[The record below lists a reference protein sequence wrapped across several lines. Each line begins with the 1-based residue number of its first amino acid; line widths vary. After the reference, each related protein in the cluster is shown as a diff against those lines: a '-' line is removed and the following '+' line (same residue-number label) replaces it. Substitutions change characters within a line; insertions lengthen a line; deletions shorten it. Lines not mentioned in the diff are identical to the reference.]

1 MTTVNPIIETQ
12 ALTRRF
18 GKQLA
23 VDTLNLSVPAGGVYG
38 FLGPNGAGKTT
49 AIRMLLGLI
58 RPNAGEV
65 RLFGKPLAA
74 NRYSLMRHV
83 GALVETPS
91 LYPHLTGRENLEVTR
106 RLLGAP
112 RELINLALETVR
124 LTKDA
129 NRRVREYSLG
139 MRQRLG
145 LALALLNKPTL
156 LILDEPTNGLDPAG
170 IHEMRDLIR
179 HLPGETGM
187 TVFLSS
193 HLLSEVE
200 QIASHI
206 GIINEGRLLFQGAL
220 AELQAKQETEL
231 TVGVKQLDQAIEC
244 LERAGWTVQRRA
256 DELLSVMARSSE
268 DATRINS
275 LLVAHRLDVYHLA
288 LEQASLED
296 IFLTLTRGEIAAT
309 RAA

>member
-1 MTTVNPIIETQ
+1 MNPIIETQ

-58 RPNAGEV
+58 RPNAGDV